1 MSTDNLDIE
10 ILELTIKHNKAEV
23 ELYEEANSS
32 ADMSKIEKVF
42 ALKKQLEEKINLKN
56 SLL

>member
-1 MSTDNLDIE
+1 MSIENLDNE

-23 ELYEEANSS
+23 ELYEEGNSS
-32 ADMSKIEKVF
+32 ADMSKIEKIF